1 MEKAP
6 STVTTKVK
14 KTTHT
19 ETPNRQK
26 TNKKCAKT
34 YVRKTWK
41 YSSKT

>member
-14 KTTHT
+14 KQHT
-19 ETPNRQK
+19 QK
-26 TNKKCAKT
+26 PQIDRSNKKCAKT